1 MSFAAPAS
9 LRLSHPGDPA
19 EREAERVAE
28 AVVQRSPVSRPPAVS
43 AVSSPTP
50 GRGFER
56 AYFEPHFAKSTA
68 ITQSM
73 PPGTIAGDWIIDNPA
88 RKFPSNTSPEDG
100 ALIEGAFQQI
110 SGLASRSGNRIVL
123 GTGPPNPSQAEG
135 HACLQDIENDLAS
148 PNPVLSGTPHV
159 ALEPHGWSLTNTA
172 PPLVSARHPASS
184 FEWGYWT
191 GGQTRHLKPFWQTMA
206 HEVCGHMAAHVR
218 TRGANT
224 GVRGVGLGHNI
235 AIEGENR
242 IATEHGVPAAELRGL
257 DFDPATQSPLA
268 GHRGESF
275 LQSSITNFGHA
286 ATNLP
291 ASSTAVL
298 REAVRTIQTVAQT
311 HLDLFLQVEGFAFAN
326 EGGLPMAVR
335 RAAAVR
341 AALIVA
347 ITTAGIR
354 AQIGSGATA
363 TSRFHPD
370 LARVESGTS
379 QAGRNNPRRRV
390 QIYLFHQPHSAGP

>member
-1 MSFAAPAS
+1 MSFAASAN
-9 LRLSHPGDPA
+9 LRLSRRGDPA

-28 AVVQRSPVSRPPAVS
+28 AVVQHSPVSRPTAVS
-43 AVSSPTP
+43 ADSSPSP
-50 GRGFER
+50 RRGIEH
-56 AYFEPHFAKSTA
+56 AYFEPHVAKSAA

-73 PPGTIAGDWIIDNPA
+73 PHGTIAGDWIIDNPT
-88 RKFPSNTSPEDG
+88 RKFPGSASPEDG

-123 GTGPPNPSQAEG
+123 RTGPANPSQAEG

-148 PNPVLSGTPHV
+148 ANPVLTGTPHV

-172 PPLVSARHPASS
+172 APLVSARHPASR

-206 HEVCGHMAAHVR
+206 HEVCGHLAAHVR

-242 IATEHGVPAAELRGL
+242 IATEHGVTATELRGL
-257 DFDPATQSPLA
+257 DFDTATQNPLP

-291 ASSTAVL
+291 AGSAAVV
-298 REAVRTIQTVAQT
+298 REAVRTIQTVSQT
-311 HLDLFLQVEGFAFAN
+311 NLDLFIQVEGFAFAN
-326 EGGLPMAVR
+326 EGGLPMAAR
-335 RAAAVR
+335 RATAVR
-341 AALIVA
+341 TALTAALN
-347 ITTAGIR
+347 TAGIST
-354 AQIGSGATA
+354 QIGSGATA
-363 TSRFHPD
+363 TSRFSTD